1 MTSHLSGHLF
11 GTDEVADG
19 PYNALTDGT
28 VCIRSYALLRMSH
41 RMSR

>member
-1 MTSHLSGHLF
+1 MTFHLSSHLF

-28 VCIRSYALLRMSH
+28 YRVH
-41 RMSR
+41 